1 LRHSADCYFT
11 FTRANTR
18 DPNDFYTLGLA
29 LRWEVRVA
37 GLPPMTFW
45 TTRVQNFKV
54 GEVQVP
60 NDVPGS

>member
-1 LRHSADCYFT
+1 VERQ
-11 FTRANTR
+11 RR
-18 DPNDFYTLGLA
+18 DGVHDDR
-29 LRWEVRVA
+29 RWEVRVA

-60 NDVPGS
+60 NTVPGS